1 MRIGLIGSGGRE
13 HALAK
18 KLMANRERDSLVVF
32 GNSANPGIQRLASHA
47 VSGSLSDNRAI
58 AEVLTTEGVEL
69 AVVGPETPLM
79 AGVVD
84 ELRERGIP
92 TVGPTRSQAR
102 LESDKSFM
110 RELLKRRVG
119 WGSPKWRLAHSRA
132 EARDFIRQVGEVAV
146 KPLGLTGGK
155 GVKVM
160 GTQLA
165 DEVEA
170 EDYAAEWISRDGV
183 VLLEE
188 RLVGEEF
195 SRMVFASDEGFVPMP
210 VAQDFKYAFDG
221 DRGSMTGGMGA
232 YTMADGSLPF
242 LSDDNLKQ
250 ADQLISATLRAISE
264 ETGTPYRGIIYGQFM
279 VTAKGVRLI
288 EFNARFGDPEGINMM
303 ALLQSDV
310 PQLFFEIAT
319 GHLNKAMVN
328 FAQKASVVRYLV
340 PQVYPDSLTEPL
352 FFDFDERA
360 TEAAGFEVFF
370 ASVAQADD
378 GRFQALGSRTL
389 ALVGLDSRPEQ
400 VAERMDAFLAE
411 HTPLGLRYRRDVG
424 AAEVIRQKIERM
436 HTLHRRGKV

>member
-18 KLMANRERDSLVVF
+18 KLIANRERDSLVVF
-32 GNSANPGIQRLASHA
+32 ANSENPGIQRLASRM
-47 VSGSLSDNRAI
+47 VLGSLSDSKAI
-58 AEVLTTEGVEL
+58 AELLTAERVDL
-69 AVVGPETPLM
+69 VVVGPEAPLM

-110 RELLKRRVG
+110 RDLLKRRVG
-119 WGSPKWRLAHSRA
+119 WGSPEWCLARSRT
-132 EARDFIRQVGEVAV
+132 EVQDFIRQIGEVAV

-160 GTQLA
+160 GTQLS

-170 EDYAAEWISRDGV
+170 VDYAVEWIARDGV

-195 SRMVFASDEGFVPMP
+195 SRMVFASDNDFVPMP

-232 YTMADGSLPF
+232 YTMADGTLPF
-242 LSDDNLKQ
+242 LNDEDLRQ
-250 ADQLISATLRAISE
+250 ADQLIGATLQAIAE
-264 ETGTPYRGIIYGQFM
+264 ETGTPYRGVLYGQFM
-279 VTAKGVRLI
+279 VTAKGIRLI
-288 EFNARFGDPEGINMM
+288 EFNARFGDPEAINMM
-303 ALLQSDV
+303 ALLQGDA
-310 PQLFFEIAT
+310 PRLFLEIAT
-319 GHLNKAMVN
+319 GYIHRSSVQFLPE
-328 FAQKASVVRYLV
+328 ASVVRYLV
-340 PQVYPDSLTEPL
+340 PQVYPEALVEPV
-352 FFDFDERA
+352 FFEFSENKV
-360 TEAAGFEVFF
+360 EMAGLDVIF
-370 ASVAQADD
+370 ASVARAED
-378 GRFQALGSRTL
+378 GQFQALGSRTL
-389 ALVGLDSRPEQ
+389 ALVGLDSRPER

-411 HTPLGLRYRRDVG
+411 HIPSALRYRQDIG
-424 AAEVIRQKIERM
+424 AAEVIQQKIERM
-436 HTLHRRGKV
+436 RVLRGKGKV